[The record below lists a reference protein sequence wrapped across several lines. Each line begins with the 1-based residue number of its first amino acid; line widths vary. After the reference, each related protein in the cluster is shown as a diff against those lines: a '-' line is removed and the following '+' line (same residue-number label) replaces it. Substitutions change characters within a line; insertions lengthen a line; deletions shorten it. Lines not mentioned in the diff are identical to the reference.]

1 MKGQQLMDLENKLRV
16 AKEELEK
23 AALDKVREE
32 PVKPLS
38 DFMLDIFQDCSPLR
52 SSQEGV

>member
-1 MKGQQLMDLENKLRV
+1 MDLENKLRV